1 METIFR
7 NMENSKTSQPHK
19 FALHLSQRLELRTSD
34 KHDALQNLSIY
45 CTWKNLR
52 KQYKNNKL
60 KMIAPTWND
69 KFELSDGSYFVSDI
83 QDYIEFIIK
92 KHQRVTIIPPIQV

>member
-1 METIFR
+1 
-7 NMENSKTSQPHK
+7 MENSKTSQPHK
-19 FALHLSQRLELRTSD
+19 FVLHLSQRLELRISD

>member
-19 FALHLSQRLELRTSD
+19 FALHLSQRLELRISD

>member
-1 METIFR
+1 METIFK

-19 FALHLSQRLELRTSD
+19 FALHLSQRLELRISD

>member
-19 FALHLSQRLELRTSD
+19 FALHLSQRLELRISD
-34 KHDALQNLSIY
+34 KHDAPQNLSIY